1 MWLLKRR
8 PLESIDVKLSITPLW
23 GGNLELSRGISKG
36 VCACLGGGTLTR
48 LALDP
53 DGAEGLSLQPGRVH
67 TPPSHD
73 LRSKGRKKK
82 KNQSPSSSI
91 SGKFYI

>member
-1 MWLLKRR
+1 M
-8 PLESIDVKLSITPLW
+8 

-73 LRSKGRKKK
+73 LRSKKI
-82 KNQSPSSSI
+82 NHHHQSQEKSI
-91 SGKFYI
+91 FSPVLTASYEKRDQFQLPGNT